1 MSKHELSFNE
11 RQVLEMYQCFYGEPY
26 PANGNPD
33 SHGKAQMMVYLLGLK
48 NVHVGDYGFSW
59 QGGVLNE

>member
-11 RQVLEMYQCFYGEPY
+11 RQFLEMYQCFYGEPY

-33 SHGKAQMMVYLLGLK
+33 SHCKAQRMVYLLGLK
-48 NVHVGDYGFSW
+48 NVHD
-59 QGGVLNE
+59 